1 MLALVHCLLGSPNS
15 ACPDYDRQTS
25 WEAIVQPAQRPEYS
39 SSVIKPPGSQLTA
52 MVTFV
57 VVTGILYFGREVL
70 IPLALSVLL
79 AFLLAPAVRHLER
92 RKVPRAAA
100 TAIMV
105 GMSCI
110 VMAALI
116 WVSAVQFLSLAASL
130 PEYKKNIQNKVSVLR
145 SDVDS
150 SLGKARRTIE
160 EITTEMAKDDAKAAR
175 KAQGPRLQAPG
186 DKPVPV
192 TVEEGPTTPL
202 EFMRDIVMLLVVP
215 LTVAGAV
222 ILFTFIILL
231 KREDLRDRLIRLV
244 GRGQLNVTTQVF
256 EEAADRVSRYLR
268 VQLVVN
274 VSYGLPVAIAL
285 YALGVPN
292 AALWGMLATAL
303 RFIPYIGAWIAA
315 AMPIGLAFAIS
326 DGWSLVAWT
335 VAVFVVLELIS
346 NNIVEPWVY
355 GSSTGM
361 SAIAIIAAAI
371 FWTWLWGAVGLLLA
385 VPLTVC
391 LVVMGQYVPQ
401 FAFLSIMLGD
411 QPVLPLE
418 ERLYQRL
425 LARDQEEAVDLAEAY
440 VEEHGVEALYE
451 LVLIPVLGL
460 VERDRHSGALTDERT
475 RFVFDSVRTLVD
487 DIADRVLKEQDKNA
501 ETASIAPAPDT
512 PLGPISVC
520 IVPARDEADEIV
532 GAMLLRRLTAR
543 QVSAEL
549 LTTDVL
555 KSEVLERVAELAPQA
570 IYISALPPAALLHA
584 SFFCKRL
591 RPRFPELK
599 IVVALWHADGD
610 TQKGR
615 ARLIAAGASDVVVN
629 LKDSI
634 EKLPPAAL
642 VTAVRPSDVQPDSV
656 AGENRT
662 SSAPST
668 T

>member
-1 MLALVHCLLGSPNS
+1 MIVRP
-15 ACPDYDRQTS
+15 P
-25 WEAIVQPAQRPEYS
+25 WEAIVPPVLRPEYS
-39 SSVIKPPGSQLTA
+39 SAIPKSPGSQLTA
-52 MVTFV
+52 MVAFV

-70 IPLALSVLL
+70 IPVALSVLL
-79 AFLLAPAVRHLER
+79 AFLLAPGVKHLER
-92 RKVPRAAA
+92 RKVPRVAA
-100 TAIMV
+100 TTVMV
-105 GMSCI
+105 AMSCVVI
-110 VMAALI
+110 AALV
-116 WVSAVQFLSLAASL
+116 WVSVGQFLSLAASL

-145 SDVDS
+145 SDVDG
-150 SLGKARRTIE
+150 SLEKARRTIE
-160 EITTEMAKDDAKAAR
+160 EISTEMAKDEAKAAR
-175 KAQGPRLQAPG
+175 KAQSPRLQAPA
-186 DKPVPV
+186 DRPIPV
-192 TVEEGPTTPL
+192 TVQEGPATPF

-222 ILFTFIILL
+222 VLFTFIILL
-231 KREDLRDRLIRLV
+231 RQEDLRDRLIRLV

-256 EEAADRVSRYLR
+256 EEAANRVSRYLR

-274 VSYGLPVAIAL
+274 VTYGLPVGIAL

-292 AALWGMLATAL
+292 AALWGLLATAL

-326 DGWSLVAWT
+326 DGWSLVVWT

-346 NNIVEPWVY
+346 NNIIEPWVY

-425 LARDQEEAVDLAEAY
+425 LARDQEEAVELAEAY
-440 VEEHGVEALYE
+440 VEDNGLDALYE
-451 LVLIPVLGL
+451 SVLIPVLGL
-460 VERDRHSGALTDERT
+460 VERDRHNGALTDERT
-475 RFVFDSVRTLVD
+475 RFVFDSMRTLVD
-487 DIADRVLKEQDKNA
+487 DINEPVVKDKDKTA
-501 ETASIAPAPDT
+501 ETAAIQPAADA
-512 PLGPISVC
+512 PLGRVSVC

-532 GAMLLRRLTAR
+532 GAMLLRRLRAR
-543 QVSAEL
+543 HVSAEL
-549 LTTDVL
+549 LSTDVL
-555 KSEVLERVAELAPQA
+555 KSEVLERVAELAPESV
-570 IYISALPPAALLHA
+570 YISALPPAALLHA

-615 ARLIAAGASDVVVN
+615 ARLIAAGASDVVVT

-642 VTAVRPSDVQPDSV
+642 VTAMQSPEAHADSV